1 MQERKYP
8 RMSQL
13 TSLCFYRFVIL
24 GVQAKEISVN
34 SLRFGQE
41 KKIFLG
47 VFGKVNLYSDRVSA
61 SLYALIFLNAHS
73 HKCET

>member
-8 RMSQL
+8 STSRL

-34 SLRFGQE
+34 SLRFGTR
-41 KKIFLG
+41 KNFFG
-47 VFGKVNLYSDRVSA
+47 VFGKVNLYSDRV
-61 SLYALIFLNAHS
+61 YMR
-73 HKCET
+73 